1 MALRFK
7 PESLVLAVCLI
18 GLGVIGTLGNMGR
31 IDTLHALRTWWPASL
46 VLWGLLELVRTF
58 GESRDRRP
66 S

>member
-18 GLGVIGTLGNMGR
+18 GLGVIWTLGNMGR
-31 IDTLHALRTWWPASL
+31 IDTLHSLRTWWPASL
-46 VLWGLLELVRTF
+46 VLWGLLELVRSF
-58 GESRDRRP
+58 SESRDRRP